1 MKNVNKFCLSLRKL
15 IDFILQIYRIP
26 SCCSNISLPGSNEGS
41 KCPADTIYTSTLSV
55 TNTNA
60 QTIETLTRERSRY
73 ELSVHILETIFVQH
87 IAVYRILC
95 YILLVIFIPK
105 YLHYTA
111 TELKKP

>member
-1 MKNVNKFCLSLRKL
+1 LRKL

-60 QTIETLTRERSRY
+60 
-73 ELSVHILETIFVQH
+73 
-87 IAVYRILC
+87 RI
-95 YILLVIFIPK
+95 
-105 YLHYTA
+105 
-111 TELKKP
+111 